1 VTERLR
7 YSTQT
12 TAVIQAL
19 LDARVA
25 WRYGYDLSR
34 ETGLRSGTLYPI
46 LMRLADSG
54 LLEAAWKTV
63 EPGRPPRHLY
73 RLTPAGARSA
83 RAYLRDHAPRSAV
96 PVLRGA
102 EG

>member
-1 VTERLR
+1 VPVHFR

-12 TAVIQAL
+12 AAVFQAL
-19 LDARVA
+19 LEDRAT

-34 ETGLRSGTLYPI
+34 DTGLRSGTLYPI

-63 EPGRPPRHLY
+63 DPGRPPRHLY
-73 RLTPAGARSA
+73 RLTPQGARSA
-83 RAYLRDHAPRSAV
+83 RAYLQDHAPCSAAS
-96 PVLRGA
+96 VLRGA